1 MTDEEFAK
9 FQSENPDLA
18 NYFLETPQTG
28 EAIKPITALP
38 VPEVDE
44 SLPIFDHWEKMA
56 QRMMMNLQRHQSA
69 WIFLE
74 PVDPVQ
80 LNIYDY
86 FEIVKRPMDFGKIK
100 TKLKE
105 SQYKTVVEFIADVE
119 LVFYNCKLYNGET
132 SYVGAMG
139 KQVHDEYLRLRQ
151 QLSVDFYVK
160 SLPEELQFAE

>member
-1 MTDEEFAK
+1 
-9 FQSENPDLA
+9 
-18 NYFLETPQTG
+18 
-28 EAIKPITALP
+28 
-38 VPEVDE
+38 
-44 SLPIFDHWEKMA
+44 
-56 QRMMMNLQRHQSA
+56 
-69 WIFLE
+69 
-74 PVDPVQ
+74 
-80 LNIYDY
+80 
-86 FEIVKRPMDFGKIK
+86 MDFGKIK

-132 SYVGAMG
+132 SYVGSMG